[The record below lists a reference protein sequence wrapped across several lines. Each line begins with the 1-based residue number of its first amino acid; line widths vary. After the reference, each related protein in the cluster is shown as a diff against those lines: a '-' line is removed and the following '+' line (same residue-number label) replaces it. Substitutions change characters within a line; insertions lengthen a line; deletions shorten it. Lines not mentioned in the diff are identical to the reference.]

1 MANVKKMTKK
11 DYFAIIKSAYPTDAP
26 NYDEVM
32 AFIDHEVELLN
43 KKNSAEK
50 KPTANQIANEGIKR
64 AIVEAM
70 EPGVLYTITDII
82 KTVPA
87 CAEMTNQRVSAIVRQ
102 MIGVDVER
110 IEEKRKAY
118 FRVITE

>member
-1 MANVKKMTKK
+1 MANTKKMTKK

-43 KKNSAEK
+43 KKNSADK
-50 KPTANQIANEGIKR
+50 KPTAQQVANEGIKV
-64 AIVEAM
+64 AILEGM
-70 EPGVLYTITDII
+70 ESGKLYTVTDII

-87 CAEMTNQRVSAIVRQ
+87 CADLTNQRVSAILRG
-102 MIGVDVER
+102 MIGTSIER
-110 IEEKRKAY
+110 VEEKRKAY
-118 FRVITE
+118 FRLV

>member
-43 KKNSAEK
+43 KKNSADK
-50 KPTANQIANEGIKR
+50 KPTANQIANEGIKK

-70 EPGVLYTITDII
+70 EPGVLYTITDLI

-87 CAEMTNQRVSAIVRQ
+87 CAELTNQRVSAIVRT
-102 MIGVDVER
+102 MIGVSVER
-110 IEEKRKAY
+110 VEDKRKAY

>member
-1 MANVKKMTKK
+1 MANTKKMTKK
-11 DYFAIIKSAYPTDAP
+11 DYFAIIKASYPTDAP

-43 KKNSAEK
+43 KKNSADK
-50 KPTANQIANEGIKR
+50 KPTANQIANEGIKK
-64 AIVEAM
+64 AIVESM

>member
-1 MANVKKMTKK
+1 MANTKKMTKK
-11 DYFAIIKSAYPTDAP
+11 DYFAIIKASYPTDAP

-50 KPTANQIANEGIKR
+50 KPTANQIANEGVKK
-64 AIVEAM
+64 AIVEGM
-70 EPGVLYTITDII
+70 EPNRMYTITEII
-82 KTVPA
+82 KEIPA
-87 CAEMTNQRVSAIVRQ
+87 CAEMTNQRVSAIIRQ
-102 MIGVDVER
+102 MIGTDVER

>member
-1 MANVKKMTKK
+1 MANTKKMTKK
-11 DYFAIIKSAYPTDAP
+11 DYFAIIKASYPTDAP

-50 KPTANQIANEGIKR
+50 KPTANQIANESVKK
-64 AIVEAM
+64 AIVEGM
-70 EPGVLYTITDII
+70 EPNRMYTITEII
-82 KTVPA
+82 KEIPA
-87 CAEMTNQRVSAIVRQ
+87 CSEMTNQRVSAIIRQ
-102 MIGVDVER
+102 MIGTDVER